1 MSSRDTQ
8 FFLELMA
15 HEKIAE
21 AIREVAHDRLAL
33 TADNAHRGVRQGL
46 RMRFVRLFR
55 RLANGFAFVRA
66 PSMEESRCARPSS
79 PHS

>member
-1 MSSRDTQ
+1 MSRESPYI
-8 FFLELMA
+8 LELMA
-15 HEKIAE
+15 HEKIAQ

-33 TADNAHRGVRQGL
+33 TADNANRGVRQGL

-66 PSMEESRCARPSS
+66 PSVEQSRPARPSS

>member
-1 MSSRDTQ
+1 MSRDTQ
-8 FFLELMA
+8 YFIELMA

-33 TADNAHRGVRQGL
+33 TADNANRCVRQGL
-46 RMRFVRLFR
+46 RMRFIRLFR

-66 PSMEESRCARPSS
+66 PSVEQSRPVRPSS

>member
-8 FFLELMA
+8 YFLELMA

-21 AIREVAHDRLAL
+21 AIREAAHDRLAL
-33 TADNAHRGVRQGL
+33 TAENANRGVRQGL

-55 RLANGFAFVRA
+55 RLANGFAFIRA
-66 PSMEESRCARPSS
+66 PSVEQSRPARPSS
-79 PHS
+79 PRS

>member
-1 MSSRDTQ
+1 MSRESPYI
-8 FFLELMA
+8 LELMA

-33 TADNAHRGVRQGL
+33 TADNANRGVRQGL

-66 PSMEESRCARPSS
+66 PSMEQSRPARPSS

>member
-8 FFLELMA
+8 YFTEWMA

-21 AIREVAHDRLAL
+21 VMREVAHDRLAL
-33 TADNAHRGVRQGL
+33 TANNANRGVRQGL

-55 RLANGFAFVRA
+55 RLASGFAFVRA
-66 PSMEESRCARPSS
+66 PSVEQSRPARPSS

>member
-1 MSSRDTQ
+1 MSRDTQ
-8 FFLELMA
+8 YFLELMTR
-15 HEKIAE
+15 EKIAE
-21 AIREVAHDRLAL
+21 AMREVAHDRLAL
-33 TADNAHRGVRQGL
+33 TADNANRGVRHGL

-66 PSMEESRCARPSS
+66 PSVEQARPARPSS

>member
-1 MSSRDTQ
+1 MSRDTHY
-8 FFLELMA
+8 FIELMA
-15 HEKIAE
+15 HEKITE

-33 TADNAHRGVRQGL
+33 TADNANRGVRQGL

-55 RLANGFAFVRA
+55 RLANGFAFIRA
-66 PSMEESRCARPSS
+66 PSVEQSRPARPSS

>member
-1 MSSRDTQ
+1 MSRDTQ
-8 FFLELMA
+8 YFLELMT

-21 AIREVAHDRLAL
+21 TLREVAHDRLAL
-33 TADNAHRGVRQGL
+33 TADNPNRGVRQGL
-46 RMRFVRLFR
+46 RMRFVRLFW

-66 PSMEESRCARPSS
+66 PSVEQSRPARPSS

>member
-1 MSSRDTQ
+1 MSRESPYI
-8 FFLELMA
+8 LELMA

-33 TADNAHRGVRQGL
+33 TADNANRGVRQGL

-66 PSMEESRCARPSS
+66 PSVEQSRPARPSS